1 MTPELERAVERYRQW
16 FGSYKK
22 SGELIKV
29 QVWLTVN
36 NGCIEFL
43 SLDDSYKVKRLRRN
57 PRVICYI
64 GDKEGPQIAGT
75 AEIVMG
81 RDALWRV
88 YRAYWKTHPLVM
100 AVIALPIRRRIK
112 TRKQVLIRVRPDEPN
127 PRILYFDPKPLLLS
141 GQILGLSKTHYAALN
156 LTTRMLPYRP
166 IVA

>member
-1 MTPELERAVERYRQW
+1 MTPELERAVERYIQW

-43 SLDDSYKVKRLRRN
+43 SLDDSYKVKRIRRN

-81 RDALWRV
+81 SDAMWRV

-100 AVIALPIRRRIK
+100 AVIALATRRRIK
-112 TRKQVLIRVRPDEPN
+112 THKDVLIRVRPDEP
-127 PRILYFDPKPLLLS
+127 PGHWR
-141 GQILGLSKTHYAALN
+141 ALAFWAQPGSDKSYK
-156 LTTRMLPYRP
+156 REGVIASPF
-166 IVA
+166 

>member
-43 SLDDSYKVKRLRRN
+43 SLDDSYKVKRIRRN

-75 AEIVMG
+75 AEIVIG

-100 AVIALPIRRRIK
+100 AIIAIPIRWRIK

-127 PRILYFDPKPLLLS
+127 PLA
-141 GQILGLSKTHYAALN
+141 GLSDPVL
-156 LTTRMLPYRP
+156 
-166 IVA
+166 